1 MIKYRLH
8 NVSDI
13 GEDLQY
19 FYTEK
24 ALNNYISLY
33 VKPPYWIENLYTN
46 KNIYVGFDGQSY
58 ASPSDGIKDY
68 IETVSSNKL
77 DVENVSRE
85 TLHGSEIDWIKKHAK
100 ESYTKAEKVTFFLCI
115 LTVINIVTFLL
126 YLFLSLC
133 HS

>member
-1 MIKYRLH
+1 M
-8 NVSDI
+8 
-13 GEDLQY
+13 
-19 FYTEK
+19 
-24 ALNNYISLY
+24 
-33 VKPPYWIENLYTN
+33 
-46 KNIYVGFDGQSY
+46 GFDGQSY